1 VLRDSKTWNLIASNL
16 EPEIPELRFED
27 VSLHVRSHRPGA
39 SNSRLAKRTQAGL
52 KVKYFRSDS
61 SEAIS
66 NSYILLENA
75 WVEHS
80 DVRTD
85 GKGEY
90 RFEKTPPGDYKAS
103 IFAWFSNKHDVPCQ
117 NAVESKTA
125 DSGKVTVEWQSKSG
139 AFMEVVTIKEYSVDS
154 GQQRH
159 SEPSTFTADRKCG
172 VQHGQFL
179 VNAASARGD
188 FKFPITTTQGLGQPS
203 VA

>member
-1 VLRDSKTWNLIASNL
+1 LNPLSQSLGSKTLAYESGRTNL
-16 EPEIPELRFED
+16 R
-27 VSLHVRSHRPGA
+27 A

-61 SEAIS
+61 NEAIS

-75 WVEHS
+75 WGEHF

-90 RFEKTPPGDYKAS
+90 LFEKTPPGNYKAA

-125 DSGKVTVEWQSKSG
+125 ASGKVTVEWQRKSG
-139 AFMEVVTIKEYSVDS
+139 ALMEVVTIKEYSVDS
-154 GQQRH
+154 DQQQ
-159 SEPSTFTADRKCG
+159 TFRTIDLYCR
-172 VQHGQFL
+172 
-179 VNAASARGD
+179 
-188 FKFPITTTQGLGQPS
+188 
-203 VA
+203 